1 MTQPRYLSLTIPE
14 PCHENWQQMRTVDE
28 YRRHCASC
36 ATVVTDFS
44 SMSDEEIVSYLQ
56 QRAGQKTCGRLLVS
70 QLNRPLPFVPQ
81 QKKKAVWW
89 KAAVLLPFSLFF
101 SSLKAQQTAQT
112 DVNSFTTAEK
122 DSVLMMPS
130 VAEQKETVA
139 KEDSVNETTPVVVA
153 DTAQM
158 NQGDTGLSDK
168 AIVESSPGGVMAN
181 LPFPLSIYQMMAVAG
196 GMYFEPINPEPLP
209 DPYFSNIARPDE
221 EEIRYYQQLQLIASR
236 ITRFFSPKKEY
247 LAVHHPASDSHAGIL
262 PPETRVAVPES
273 RKRTKNNPRA

>member
-1 MTQPRYLSLTIPE
+1 
-14 PCHENWQQMRTVDE
+14 
-28 YRRHCASC
+28 
-36 ATVVTDFS
+36 
-44 SMSDEEIVSYLQ
+44 MSDDEIVSYLQ

-112 DVNSFTTAEK
+112 DINSFTTAEK

-130 VAEQKETVA
+130 VAEQKDELA
-139 KEDSVNETTPVVVA
+139 KENSVSETTPVVVA
-153 DTAQM
+153 DTAQI
-158 NQGDTGLSDK
+158 NQEDTGLSDK
-168 AIVESSPGGVMAN
+168 AIVESSPGGVMVN
-181 LPFPLSIYQMMAVAG
+181 VPLPLSIYQMIAVDGCISVIPADTD
-196 GMYFEPINPEPLP
+196 PLP
-209 DPYFSNIARPDE
+209 DSRFSNITRPDYE
-221 EEIRYYQQLQLIASR
+221 KLRYYQQLQLIASR
-236 ITRFFSPKKEY
+236 ITQFFSPKKEY
-247 LAVHHPASDSHAGIL
+247 LAVHHPASDSQAGIL